1 MIDKSIRHKRK
12 ELREKSL
19 SLQGLY
25 LESDNSSKF
34 KELRKNQ
41 DETYKKWQF
50 YDNLIKCMEKL
61 N

>member
-19 SLQGLY
+19 SLQALY
-25 LESDNSSKF
+25 LESENSSKF
-34 KELRKNQ
+34 IELRKNQ
-41 DETYKKWQF
+41 DEIYKKWQF
-50 YDNLIKCMEKL
+50 YDNLIKHMEKL

>member
-41 DETYKKWQF
+41 DETYKKYQF
-50 YDNLIKCMEKL
+50 YNNLIKHMEKL